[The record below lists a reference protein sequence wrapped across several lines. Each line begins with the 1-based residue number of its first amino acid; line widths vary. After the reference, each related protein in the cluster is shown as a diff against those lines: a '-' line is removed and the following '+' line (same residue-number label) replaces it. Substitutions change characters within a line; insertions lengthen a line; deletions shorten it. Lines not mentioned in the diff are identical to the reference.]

1 MENTNSRKKK
11 IPTLWALQPAV
22 ITANILAHF
31 LSASRKGFE
40 SCAWSTKQNKGQLS
54 LLRWGRWCH
63 ASEGWGARIACVSSS
78 LSQDKV
84 CKPRRGKF
92 SPGRTHGVDWRAQS
106 HCPNLCKTQKSEAW
120 SRSLEL
126 GNILLISKN
135 KSEDEGMVC
144 GCGKVAAG
152 DQVGSWFRL
161 RWGHR
166 AGAGREHASPKIAF
180 TTVCPGGYFSFL
192 F

>member
-22 ITANILAHF
+22 ITANILAHL

-84 CKPRRGKF
+84 CKPGRGKF
-92 SPGRTHGVDWRAQS
+92 SPGKTLGVDWRAQS
-106 HCPNLCKTQKSEAW
+106 HCPNLCKTQRLVPEVWSWAIFYWFLKIRVRMKAW
-120 SRSLEL
+120 CVAVGRWQLETKWAPDSDW
-126 GNILLISKN
+126 G
-135 KSEDEGMVC
+135 G
-144 GCGKVAAG
+144 GTGQGWAG
-152 DQVGSWFRL
+152 SM
-161 RWGHR
+161 H
-166 AGAGREHASPKIAF
+166 HPK
-180 TTVCPGGYFSFL
+180 
-192 F
+192 